1 MAVDAL
7 NRLNPVPERPGNPT
21 SGSYYGDL
29 PERVDRRYFTTTKF
43 GAPFAFYTD
52 ARSKAPA
59 FRDHGGRLSTDRN
72 DPAIIRDLIAIAR
85 HRDWTIIAVRGQ
97 TEFRREVWITARAAG
112 LEVRGYRPTERDLQD
127 LARRAERTR
136 IPAVGQRGEPAPVS
150 EHPTSPGPS
159 GRLKVVEAVVRD
171 RIVEPEIQARI
182 LARARDLIAEWLE
195 RGATFEPLTRQ
206 RPSGERERPR

>member
-7 NRLNPVPERPGNPT
+7 NRLNPVPERPGSPT
-21 SGSYYGDL
+21 SGAYYGDL

-127 LARRAERTR
+127 LARRAERS
-136 IPAVGQRGEPAPVS
+136 RGLLSTDREPAPAA
-150 EHPTSPGPS
+150 PPS
-159 GRLKVVEAVVRD
+159 RAGLAPETRLKIVEAVLKD
-171 RIVEPEIQARI
+171 RIVEPAVQARI
-182 LARARDLIAEWLE
+182 LAAAGGRLADWLE
-195 RGATFEPLTRQ
+195 RGASFRDPPARLR
-206 RPSGERERPR
+206 RGPDRSR